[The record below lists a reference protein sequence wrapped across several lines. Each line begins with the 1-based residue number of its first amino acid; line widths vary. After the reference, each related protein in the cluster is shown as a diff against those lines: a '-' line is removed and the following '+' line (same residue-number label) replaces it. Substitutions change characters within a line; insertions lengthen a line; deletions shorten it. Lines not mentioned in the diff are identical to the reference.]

1 MNRDLTKKELDCIKR
16 HFNEF
21 EFRDLTTKISNRL
34 RLKDELLSKE
44 KLMKDVS
51 EMEGTDR
58 VDLVNNGDEDFD
70 FSKSII
76 YDYKNRKNIKIVI
89 SNYTYGYILTLKT
102 LSYVYEAKGFN
113 DLTETI
119 PKIHKAIDDG
129 II

>member
-1 MNRDLTKKELDCIKR
+1 MNRDLTKKELDCIKN

-21 EFRDLTTKISNRL
+21 EFRDLITKISNRL

-44 KLMKDVS
+44 KLMKDIS
-51 EMEGTDR
+51 EMEGTDK
-58 VDLVNNGDEDFD
+58 VDLVNDGDEDFD

-102 LSYVYEAKGFN
+102 LSYAYEAKGFN